1 MTTVP
6 IYRPHAAGATGGN
19 YSHGSPAAS
28 CRSHIAITQSPS
40 RRLRHRKRPSEIT
53 YSTRARILH
62 AHHANVR
69 AFINKYGEKVGALT
83 LTFDHD
89 VPNAERERRYNS
101 LAVNVLRPK
110 YGAAIV
116 VAELLEKAR
125 KAVAATQS
133 VAIVPTTQPIGLR
146 PTTRPVMAMATPTS
160 LPSTRPAVVMG
171 QNKPLLPRPP
181 TQHLKPEDEGLTDQE
196 GVITSIAQALD
207 IGSGVDAA
215 LGDANHPAWDLLS
228 KS

>member
-116 VAELLEKAR
+116 VAEFHQSGLLHYHA
-125 KAVAATQS
+125 
-133 VAIVPTTQPIGLR
+133 
-146 PTTRPVMAMATPTS
+146 
-160 LPSTRPAVVMG
+160 
-171 QNKPLLPRPP
+171 LL
-181 TQHLKPEDEGLTDQE
+181 
-196 GVITSIAQALD
+196 GVKKQDLHHRVDWKAQARYWKAIAPRYGCGRVEFTPVRNGAAYGRYLLKD
-207 IGSGVDAA
+207 LAQPTPNAVRVRRIRYIGAMRREWVDKATGEIKKGK
-215 LGDANHPAWDLLS
+215 LPEFCRPYS
-228 KS
+228 